1 MRRQL
6 LAAAIVLAGCAS
18 QPPPAPVII
27 VKHDLAPPPRIVVP
41 PDPTAN
47 LSPDVQA
54 AIKEHQTPTLQDGI
68 ATIIPYSPNQSWT
81 VYCAPLSA
89 TEIRLN
95 PDETTDKDSVIL
107 GDSLRWA
114 IKVSRQAVMV
124 EPLGSMADP
133 HMVTNL
139 IIATNRRSY
148 HFQLRLRSKPMAA
161 IAFYYPDDVR
171 QLEVA
176 RQLAQAEAAKQAATD
191 PPALSPTPAVTSATN
206 TKEASAQ

>member
-6 LAAAIVLAGCAS
+6 LAAAVMLAGCAS
-18 QPPPAPVII
+18 QPPPMPI
-27 VKHDLAPPPRIVVP
+27 VQVAPPPRKAIVIP
-41 PDPTAN
+41 PDPMTGLA
-47 LSPDVQA
+47 PEVQA
-54 AIKEHQTPTLQDGI
+54 AIKDHQTPTLHDGI
-68 ATIIPYSPNQSWT
+68 ATIYAYSPNQSWT

-95 PDETTDKDSVIL
+95 PDETTDKDSVVL

-124 EPLGSMADP
+124 EPLGTTADP

-148 HFQLRLRSKPMAA
+148 HFMLRLRSKPMTA
-161 IAFYYPDDVR
+161 IAFYYPEDVR
-171 QLEVA
+171 QLEAA
-176 RQLAQAEAAKQAATD
+176 RQAVQREAAAESSQATD
-191 PPALSPTPAVTSATN
+191 PPAPPTRQ
-206 TKEASAQ
+206 EASK